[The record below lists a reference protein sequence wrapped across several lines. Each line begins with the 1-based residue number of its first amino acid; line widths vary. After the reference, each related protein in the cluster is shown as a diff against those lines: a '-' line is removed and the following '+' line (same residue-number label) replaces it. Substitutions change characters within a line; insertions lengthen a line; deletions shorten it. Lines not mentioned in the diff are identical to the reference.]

1 MRVLHVQRAKGIAG
15 SEGHLLTLLPALAAR
30 GLDVRICVLEA
41 AGGER
46 FTAALRER
54 GVDAVAIRAGPDV
67 NPVAVARL
75 RREIRVFRPDVV
87 HTHLVHA
94 DLHGLVAAR
103 LCGVPGVS
111 SVHGCPA
118 FYRREPWRSVGRLAG
133 RLARRRIAISRFV
146 ADFIAELGLSPVGMV
161 RIVHYG
167 IDADRWQVGA
177 EERAAT
183 RSSLKL
189 GPDDIAV
196 AIVARLIPGKGHTS
210 VIDAI
215 RAGLEREPHLRL
227 LVVGDGPLRAELEER
242 ARQLPAGTAQFLGW
256 VDDVRP
262 VMGACDLVLFPT
274 EPALGEGFGL
284 AALEALAV
292 GRPVIATDVAS
303 LPEVVTHGHDGLI
316 VPPSDPGALA
326 DAIVELAADP
336 DMRRRFGEQ
345 ASASARE
352 RFSVEAMVDG
362 TLAVYAAASAPA

>member
-1 MRVLHVQRAKGIAG
+1 MRVLHVQRAKGVAG
-15 SEGHLLTLLPALAAR
+15 SERHLLTLLPALAAR

-41 AGGER
+41 EGGER

-75 RREIRVFRPDVV
+75 RREIRAFRPDVV
-87 HTHLVHA
+87 HTHLVHG

-103 LCGVPGVS
+103 LSGAPGVS
-111 SVHGCPA
+111 SVHEVLA
-118 FYRREPWRSVGRLAG
+118 FYRREPWRSLGRLLG
-133 RLARRRIAISRFV
+133 RLARRRIAISAFV
-146 ADFIAELGLSPVGMV
+146 ADFIAELGLAPAGAVAV
-161 RIVHYG
+161 VHYG
-167 IDADRWQVGA
+167 IDADRWQVSA

-183 RSSLKL
+183 RSSLGL
-189 GPDDIAV
+189 GPSDVAV
-196 AIVARLIPGKGHTS
+196 AVAARLIPGKGHAS

-215 RAGLEREPHLRL
+215 RAGLERQPRLRL
-227 LVVGDGPLRAELEER
+227 LVVGDGPLRAELEQR
-242 ARQLPAGTAQFLGW
+242 TRRLPEGTAQFLGW

-262 VMGACDLVLFPT
+262 VMGACDLVVFPT

-303 LPEVVTHGHDGLI
+303 LPEVVTHRHDGLI
-316 VPPSDPGALA
+316 VPPSDPDALA
-326 DAIVELAADP
+326 DAIVELAADEEL
-336 DMRRRFGEQ
+336 RRRLGER
-345 ASASARE
+345 ASTSARE
-352 RFSVEAMVDG
+352 RFSVNAMVDA